1 MVGMRWGL
9 LVALSG
15 CNQIFG
21 LQETKLIDA
30 AGAGV
35 DAPFECPP
43 IGMTPKYT
51 GTLQLWLNRNCNG
64 YTISERGRAAA
75 YCRDSGY
82 AELGAVGDAL
92 SVAPGLPRYG
102 DNDMLWDQARL
113 APENDEIM
121 FRRDLAVANPPP
133 DAVQIW
139 IYREVAGTWTHTSTF
154 PVTGQYNLSVST
166 TSRGPDRRLMMLED
180 AAKALRELGNTG
192 AGWVD
197 LQRVYSLADLGGFDS
212 IYGAM
217 LSYDGRRMTFWG
229 VKQGPGT
236 GFYYTDRSSLADR
249 FRVATLLEGLP
260 ADTNSD
266 LYMTDDCGRAYVS
279 RGNAMYYAQQLPP

>member
-1 MVGMRWGL
+1 
-9 LVALSG
+9 
-15 CNQIFG
+15 
-21 LQETKLIDA
+21 
-30 AGAGV
+30 
-35 DAPFECPP
+35 
-43 IGMTPKYT
+43 
-51 GTLQLWLNRNCNG
+51 
-64 YTISERGRAAA
+64 
-75 YCRDSGY
+75 
-82 AELGAVGDAL
+82 
-92 SVAPGLPRYG
+92 
-102 DNDMLWDQARL
+102 MLWDQARL

-266 LYMTDDCGRAYVS
+266 LYMTDDCGRARTSFVFAVIAFGCAS
-279 RGNAMYYAQQLPP
+279 AAISAQAQRSVE